1 MASMDEILDRPVTL
15 RSIFSGRLA
24 TDKKVEMSF
33 YEYLA
38 IPGGLHTSRE
48 GKDQSRYR
56 FACTENITGHGY
68 ALAMVARLLR
78 VEFRDD
84 GGLASYEHELLT
96 VNGEPLL
103 LRETRYLKYIV
114 AAGLHEGF
122 VVEYKG

>member
-33 YEYLA
+33 NEYLA
-38 IPGGLHTSRE
+38 IPNGHWAPQL
-48 GKDQSRYR
+48 YR
-56 FACTENITGHGY
+56 MYHHETITGTGY

-78 VEFRDD
+78 VERRDD
-84 GGLASYEHELLT
+84 DSHTAHYEHELLT

-103 LRETRYLKYIV
+103 LRATATYGKFVV
-114 AAGLHEGF
+114 AAGPYEGLS
-122 VVEYKG
+122 VEYRG